1 MVRRQRNPRLQ
12 APLPP
17 PRQHKPRAFKQGM
30 VFSKS
35 LLSAETF
42 ERVCLKAREINS
54 KEKCLFKMYVL
65 CGHSGA
71 RIHSQGEEP
80 LRDQGGGLPGVP
92 RAPGCGLQAR
102 QGPVLGGRE
111 ASQTAPAG
119 PSPTGRRAGL
129 LKGAAGRG
137 RRGGGP
143 RKTCWGLCRQ
153 KSPSKPAG
161 YPAPPNLR
169 AGPT

>member
-1 MVRRQRNPRLQ
+1 
-12 APLPP
+12 
-17 PRQHKPRAFKQGM
+17 M

-71 RIHSQGEEP
+71 RIHIQGEEP

-102 QGPVLGGRE
+102 QRPVLGGE
-111 ASQTAPAG
+111 GSQSNYTCRPLPG
-119 PSPTGRRAGL
+119 WEEGRAVERSCR
-129 LKGAAGRG
+129 KRKGRG
-137 RRGGGP
+137 TQKDLLGGVQTEIP
-143 RKTCWGLCRQ
+143 Q
-153 KSPSKPAG
+153 QAS
-161 YPAPPNLR
+161 
-169 AGPT
+169 